1 MTHQTEDHQ
10 QHVTDIIGPWSVP
23 PVELTLR
30 SSLRRPFHSRRT
42 STSAAAT
49 DVSPS
54 DGEVTR
60 GAENQHLPALNSF
73 FFSSLLNMCN
83 QWKNGSS
90 SGREKKNPFLQQRWL
105 HRFKQTGRVGVK
117 WPITTIDGCVFSKQ
131 ARTFVSALHQQF
143 VCQIP
148 GKTSCPPQT
157 NCSLNE
163 SNHRHFTAFQS
174 SAPPSDATDAN
185 SC

>member
-42 STSAAAT
+42 STCVAAT
-49 DVSPS
+49 DVSHS

-90 SGREKKNPFLQQRWL
+90 SGREKKILSSNNADCTGSNRRGVWVWSGQSLQSM
-105 HRFKQTGRVGVK
+105 
-117 WPITTIDGCVFSKQ
+117 DVF
-131 ARTFVSALHQQF
+131 
-143 VCQIP
+143 
-148 GKTSCPPQT
+148 
-157 NCSLNE
+157 
-163 SNHRHFTAFQS
+163 FQS
-174 SAPPSDATDAN
+174 RHVHLSQRCTNNLCVRSQEKHPVHRRLTAL
-185 SC
+185 

>member
-90 SGREKKNPFLQQRWL
+90 SGREKKKSFPPTTLIAQVQTDGACGCEVANHYNRWMCF
-105 HRFKQTGRVGVK
+105 FKAGTHICLSVA
-117 WPITTIDGCVFSKQ
+117 PTICVSDPRKNIL
-131 ARTFVSALHQQF
+131 S
-143 VCQIP
+143 
-148 GKTSCPPQT
+148 
-157 NCSLNE
+157 
-163 SNHRHFTAFQS
+163 TA
-174 SAPPSDATDAN
+174 D
-185 SC
+185 